1 VNCHTHLELTH
12 LEGQNGELEFTQW
25 IRRVRE
31 LKQATTP
38 EQFLAA
44 AERGIRAAWAA
55 GVTCVADTGDSGAV
69 IEALAR
75 VGGRGIIYHE
85 VFGPDPAQERDSI
98 EGLVRAIS
106 RLRRF
111 AGPCLRLGVS
121 PHAPYSVSA
130 PLYRATVALARR
142 EGLPLAVHL
151 AESQAETQLVRDG
164 AGPFAE
170 LLRRRGIAV
179 QAAAVSPVAYVDGL
193 GVLGPETLCIHCV
206 QLDARDVERL
216 GRSGAAVAHC
226 PLSNRAHGHG
236 TAPYSALRA
245 AGVRVGLGTDSVV
258 SVGKLDLWGE
268 AQAVG
273 VTGEDALRLLTLE
286 GARALGWER
295 EIGSLESGKA
305 ADIAVF
311 TGLPPDR
318 PTALL
323 AMVAGRVVQRSA
335 ANLLHKQ

>member
-1 VNCHTHLELTH
+1 M
-12 LEGQNGELEFTQW
+12 
-25 IRRVRE
+25 
-31 LKQATTP
+31 
-38 EQFLAA
+38 
-44 AERGIRAAWAA
+44 
-55 GVTCVADTGDSGAV
+55 
-69 IEALAR
+69 
-75 VGGRGIIYHE
+75 
-85 VFGPDPAQERDSI
+85 
-98 EGLVRAIS
+98 
-106 RLRRF
+106 
-111 AGPCLRLGVS
+111 
-121 PHAPYSVSA
+121 
-130 PLYRATVALARR
+130 
-142 EGLPLAVHL
+142 
-151 AESQAETQLVRDG
+151 
-164 AGPFAE
+164 
-170 LLRRRGIAV
+170 
-179 QAAAVSPVAYVDGL
+179 SPVAYVDGL